1 MSKHHSTLLV
11 SDQLETVVASPGETA
26 DQPSTPVE
34 MDERAPSDEQDVAA
48 RAYRRWLE
56 RGCPQGSSD
65 VDWFEAER
73 ELHSKSGSK

>member
-1 MSKHHSTLLV
+1 MSKHISTMLV
-11 SDQLETVVASPGETA
+11 GDQLETVVASPGETA
-26 DQPSTPVE
+26 SQPSTPVE
-34 MDERAPSDEQDVAA
+34 MYELSPINEQDVADL
-48 RAYRRWLE
+48 AYRRWLE